1 MNCTKCGT
9 HLPDGTVF
17 CPSCGNQ
24 LNFQPTAPI
33 MPVEPIAPVM
43 SGPSMGGP
51 TMGNPVMGNPYMT
64 TPPKKSNAPLFI
76 GLGIIALV
84 IAIVSIVLVLLFA
97 GGEDDKKAKKVSST
111 ETTSSKTEGSSTEKD
126 TEKTTEETT
135 TEPDTTVVGVI
146 NYEDAEDV
154 VLNFLDNLSS
164 KNYSKAGDYMLPV
177 LLDVLCDMGYD
188 NKAEAMKSTAISFTD
203 WNGNF
208 YDYEIAYSEED
219 DNYHYEYVLDD
230 CLESGYDFNNY
241 PSHKEPTAFVS
252 VTVILSVD
260 NNYDYLDIYL
270 VYADGEFYII
280 DYNFEDFDL
289 VTNGEPESESE
300 SETTTNVNSD
310 FDFEKSLNENYHT
323 LSNSI
328 EGTVHQFDDYTLT
341 IPDTWITSTSNSMS
355 TDMSSVVTFGGS
367 TPISAQS
374 KMNYLKELCKVYI
387 DRGYSNFEFGNLNA
401 NGKEGYY
408 IEYDTEYS
416 SQTIHAYILI
426 FFNPSDDKLFLTVV
440 TTADINSSYYE
451 DALAIAC
458 SIEIQ

>member
-1 MNCTKCGT
+1 MICSKCGT
-9 HLPDGTVF
+9 HLPDGTAF

-51 TMGNPVMGNPYMT
+51 TMGNPVMCNPYMS
-64 TPPKKSNAPLFI
+64 TPPKKSKAPLFI

-111 ETTSSKTEGSSTEKD
+111 ETTSIKTEGSSTEKD
-126 TEKTTEETT
+126 TEETTEETT

-146 NYEDAEDV
+146 DYDEAEDI

-164 KNYSKAGDYMLPV
+164 ENYSKAGDYILPV
-177 LLDVLCDMGYD
+177 LVDVLCDAGYA

-208 YDYEIAYSEED
+208 YDYEIAYSEEY
-219 DNYHYEYVLDD
+219 DNSRYEYLVYDL
-230 CLESGYDFNNY
+230 LEDGCDIKNY
-241 PSHKEPTAFVS
+241 PSHKEPTAFAI
-252 VTVILSVD
+252 VTVELSTG

-270 VYADGEFYII
+270 VYVDGEFYII

-289 VTNGEPESESE
+289 LINGEPESE

-328 EGTVHQFDDYTLT
+328 EGTVHQFDDYTLI
-341 IPDTWITSTSNSMS
+341 IPDTWETSTSNSIS
-355 TDMSSVVTFGGS
+355 PDMNSVVTFGSS
-367 TPISAQS
+367 TPISAQT

-387 DRGYSNFEFGNLNA
+387 ERGYTNFEFGNLNA

-416 SQTIHAYILI
+416 SEIIHAYIFI
-426 FFNPSDDKLFLTVV
+426 FFSPSDDKLFLTVV
-440 TTADINSSYYE
+440 TTSDITSSCYD
-451 DALAIAC
+451 DALAIAS